1 MKKLI
6 IIFFFLIIEFIL
18 GFYIIWYAYFMFSVQ
33 NYQEIMRFVKNP
45 NSNLLNTHKSLVNY
59 CNDNAWD
66 VCSHA
71 FMNCFL
77 SFYIF
82 MCYCNQINI
91 FNKISKL
98 NEDITYL
105 NSGFLDNILFIV
117 FLALQFNK
125 GIIENAIFYYRL
137 IINEKHLSIF

>member
-1 MKKLI
+1 
-6 IIFFFLIIEFIL
+6 
-18 GFYIIWYAYFMFSVQ
+18 MFSVQ